1 MSSSTMWGDARAL
14 EEVCD
19 VCHGGGAGLVARTN
33 VDVAR
38 AAVAQVVLE
47 VGGVKALRHGGH
59 DALPA
64 KAGGAALL
72 ARDAVEQG
80 NDARLRSHE
89 WGSEVERRVEA
100 AGLYGK
106 EQQLSGL
113 GILGAHR
120 GQVAGLA
127 EHADLFALVAGK
139 ASVVHYVLDG
149 VVTQRSCGD
158 AAIEQANGP
167 TADDGHPVDGHGVPP
182 NEAILPR
189 ASVARARGGVALRG
203 GRRDNRPVP
212 LSWPL
217 HVRDDRP
224 EDPGEKAHR
233 DEALHERH
241 ERAAVDRV
249 AQGVIDGY
257 REQQQRR
264 QPRAR

>member
-1 MSSSTMWGDARAL
+1 MWPAQL
-14 EEVCD
+14 
-19 VCHGGGAGLVARTN
+19 AG
-33 VDVAR
+33 
-38 AAVAQVVLE
+38 QE
-47 VGGVKALRHGGH
+47 GGVEALGGCEH
-59 DALPA
+59 DVVPA
-64 KAGGAALL
+64 KALGDALL
-72 ARDAVEQG
+72 ARDAVQQG

-189 ASVARARGGVALRG
+189 TSVARVRGGVALRG

-217 HVRDDRP
+217 YVRDDRP

-241 ERAAVDRV
+241 ERAAVDRA
-249 AQGVIDGY
+249 AQGVVDGY